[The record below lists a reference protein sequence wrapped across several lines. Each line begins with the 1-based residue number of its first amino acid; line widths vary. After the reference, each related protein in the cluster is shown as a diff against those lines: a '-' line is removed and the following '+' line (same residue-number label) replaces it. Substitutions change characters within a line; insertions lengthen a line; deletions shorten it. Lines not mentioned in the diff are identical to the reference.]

1 MGGDPS
7 NMLGFSR
14 FSKMQENI
22 NYRYGIFTVNGVP
35 RKWFINV
42 GFSTYTYASQSKWLK
57 TTLVLQGFLPEMC
70 TKHCKAIGP
79 PKSDNLG
86 PHATV
91 HETWRKPSKYC
102 FAHSQN
108 RQNRWEKCNL
118 WCPVSHISFGIELAR
133 FLTFLLFFFLSYF
146 LTVFLCFFLFLF
158 FVFSFFLFFLSL
170 SHTAVFVAN
179 FLRTMSYVQGV
190 I

>member
-22 NYRYGIFTVNGVP
+22 IYRYGIFTVNGVP

-118 WCPVSHISFGIELAR
+118 WCPVSHLSFGIELAR
-133 FLTFLLFFFLSYF
+133 FLSFFLTFLLFFFLSLF
-146 LTVFLCFFLFLF
+146 LSFFVFLF
-158 FVFSFFLFFLSL
+158 FRFFFFFLSL